1 MELKRRTLFITIGAL
16 LFFAVSAFAY
26 NRFSPKNDKIF
37 ENTSSEISQVEQPQ
51 NTSESAAQSQQNT
64 EVQPEKS
71 GVPEISSKVNAPVA
85 GGNVPAQSS
94 NVPQVTQPPAP
105 ANPNQ
110 NQGKTKAPD
119 IAVYDASGKKVKLSD
134 FLGKPVVINI
144 WASWCSPCK
153 QELPSFQKVYKELGS
168 KVTFMMVDMVDGQ
181 RETKATGQNYVS
193 SQGFTFPLYFD
204 LDRDAAT
211 KFSANTIPTSVFIN
225 KDGYIEARVVGS
237 MTESQLRQKIALIN
251 K

>member
-1 MELKRRTLFITIGAL
+1 MELKRRTLYLTIGAL
-16 LFFAVSAFAY
+16 LFFAISALAY
-26 NRFSPKNDKIF
+26 NRFSPKNGNKIF
-37 ENTSSEISQVEQPQ
+37 ENTSSEVSQVEQQQ
-51 NTSESAAQSQQNT
+51 NTSETGAPAQQNT
-64 EVQPEKS
+64 EGQTEKS
-71 GVPEISSKVNAPVA
+71 GVPGTSSKVNAPVA
-85 GGNVPAQSS
+85 GGNAPAQSS
-94 NVPQVTQPPAP
+94 NVPQTTQPP

-119 IAVYDASGKKVKLSD
+119 IAVYDAGGKKVKLSD

-144 WASWCSPCK
+144 WASWCGPCK
-153 QELPSFQKVYKELGS
+153 EELPSFQKVYKELGNNV
-168 KVTFMMVDMVDGQ
+168 KFMMVDMTDGQ
-181 RETKATGQNYVS
+181 RETKTTGQNYVS

-211 KFSANTIPTSVFIN
+211 KFAAKTIPTSIFVN
-225 KDGYIEARVVGS
+225 KDGYIEARVTGS